1 MKDRKRRNELDILK
15 LIGIKT
21 HDLSTDTVDQ
31 WEDRRRK
38 MLWSWVRKLASVFFF
53 KVLLS
58 YYYFLF
64 LFNFQLSKYVM
75 QR

>member
-15 LIGIKT
+15 LIGINT

-38 MLWSWVRKLASVFFF
+38 MLWSWVRILPSVFFF
-53 KVLLS
+53 FFLIILL
-58 YYYFLF
+58 LF
-64 LFNFQLSKYVM
+64 IILI
-75 QR
+75 

>member
-38 MLWSWVRKLASVFFF
+38 MLWSWVRKLASVFFL
-53 KVLLS
+53 K
-58 YYYFLF
+58 YYYLIIISYSY
-64 LFNFQLSKYVM
+64 LISNYQST
-75 QR
+75 